1 MRRQAKITL
10 SDWDLNGSIGGGGG
24 NGLARESKVNPQ
36 RQIGGQSILPN
47 LFYAGIKIELNGDG
61 LKITRCKTAQ
71 WRKSEG
77 VCPPNS
83 FPPTILCGKVPFCL
97 TISRYVLFLENS
109 GTNHLSKVGMS
120 SHVVECR
127 EYSPTLRRRS
137 LRNGLLND
145 LKYWSLFTFDRR
157 S

>member
-10 SDWDLNGSIGGGGG
+10 LGIGSIGGGGG

-71 WRKSEG
+71 
-77 VCPPNS
+77 
-83 FPPTILCGKVPFCL
+83 
-97 TISRYVLFLENS
+97 
-109 GTNHLSKVGMS
+109 
-120 SHVVECR
+120 
-127 EYSPTLRRRS
+127 
-137 LRNGLLND
+137 
-145 LKYWSLFTFDRR
+145 
-157 S
+157 